1 MTFRGVITFFSQLRF
16 APSALLMQ
24 KYVLNASTRP
34 HFAGLRFLLREAELF
49 IDEVLQRV
57 RLFEIIVRELAI
69 FDISGGQVIQS
80 RSSIHSYELVHLGF
94 RQGKHRND
102 ARPGA
107 DGHDLRL
114 VVDVVKSGAIRS
126 VDANFGH
133 KPIPGVAPELVR
145 PTIWTIDFA
154 HGHDFDVKVNRIL
167 VR

>member
-1 MTFRGVITFFSQLRF
+1 
-16 APSALLMQ
+16 MQ

-69 FDISGGQVIQS
+69 FGVSGGQVRQP
-80 RSSIHSYELVHLGF
+80 RLSIHSYELVHLGF

-107 DGHDLRL
+107 DGHDFRL

-126 VDANFGH
+126 INAHFGY
-133 KPIPGVAPELVR
+133 KPIPGVAPELIR
-145 PTIWTIDFA
+145 PAICAIDSA
-154 HGHDFDVKVNRIL
+154 RRHDFDVKVNRIL